1 MQKRYRRKC
10 LKWYSI
16 VTWQRRS
23 GYTGAFFLWK
33 SKCLIDIIY
42 LELFY
47 HQKEVLILAKNI
59 VRYDL
64 LISCPGDVQT
74 EIDLIKDS
82 VEEFNEK
89 FSDTL
94 GLMVQVRYWKSS
106 SFSQSGNKPQEL
118 LNNQF
123 VNDCDAAV
131 AVLWTRFGT
140 PTDKYGSGTEEEI
153 EIMLE
158 SGKQVFMYFSEK
170 AISPSSIDYEQ
181 YEKVNAFRNKYKDR
195 GIYFTYASDDEFR
208 KLFFSHLTKFFL
220 TKKQSEEYENRTIP
234 NLELRGIDE
243 KEVVDESVV
252 VRPFANNKQVKVKDY
267 IERIKVLFSKIKK
280 IEVEADI
287 LPFKN
292 QLLATKKVEVN
303 DNVER
308 IIRSIAEQ
316 MQIELGEQFF
326 ELGGLSENT
335 FGSIPALGKRN
346 LNGSDDE
353 KKKYDYI
360 NELCDQIMELLSWA
374 PIEEAYSELKC
385 LYLAVE
391 NNGTSIDED
400 VEVTLIF
407 GKDEIV
413 TLADMPAL
421 EDKDAEYLV
430 KECNLCQMFEIS
442 RCARYLSYEDSIKKN
457 ISVAT
462 VPHTPDIFGLN
473 RRNYQEEYAEEF
485 EEALGYEI
493 YNNGNEVFI
502 KLRMDYIKHNSIVA
516 FPAPVLLKKIPSII
530 KYEIRSRHIAEVIS
544 GTINVIVRE
553 DNAKE
558 DIEKEYLE

>member
-1 MQKRYRRKC
+1 MF
-10 LKWYSI
+10 
-16 VTWQRRS
+16 V
-23 GYTGAFFLWK
+23 
-33 SKCLIDIIY
+33 
-42 LELFY
+42 
-47 HQKEVLILAKNI
+47 LAKNI

-74 EIDLIKDS
+74 EIDLIKES

-94 GLMVQVRYWKSS
+94 GLMVQVRHWKGS

-170 AISPSSIDYEQ
+170 AISPSGLDYEQ
-181 YEKVNAFRNKYKDR
+181 YEKVKAFRNKYKDR

-208 KLFFSHLTKFFL
+208 KIFFSHLTKFFL
-220 TKKQSEEYENRTIP
+220 TKKQFEEFENRTIP
-234 NLELRGIDE
+234 NLELRGIGE
-243 KEVVDESVV
+243 NEVVEERVAVRRFVNNNSVT
-252 VRPFANNKQVKVKDY
+252 VKDY
-267 IERIKVLFSKIKK
+267 VERIRELFSEIKK
-280 IEVEADI
+280 IEVEPDV

-308 IIRSIAEQ
+308 IIRSVAEQ
-316 MQIELGEQFF
+316 MQIELEEHFF

-335 FGSIPALGKRN
+335 FGSIPALGQRN

-360 NELCDQIMELLSWA
+360 NELCEQIMAMLSWA
-374 PIEEAYSELKC
+374 PIEDAYSELKC

-407 GKDEIV
+407 GKDEII
-413 TLADMPAL
+413 TLDDKPTL

-430 KECNLCQMFEIS
+430 KDCNLCQMFEIR
-442 RCARYLSYEDSIKKN
+442 RCARYLAYEDSIKKN
-457 ISVAT
+457 ISVAS

-473 RRNYQEEYAEEF
+473 RRDYQEEYAEEF
-485 EEALGYEI
+485 EDALGYEI
-493 YNNGNEVFI
+493 YNNDNEVVI

-516 FPAPVLLKKIPSII
+516 FPAPVLLKRIPSAV
-530 KYEIRSRHIAEVIS
+530 KYEIRSRHIAEVIN
-544 GTINVIVRE
+544 GTIEVVMRE
-553 DNAKE
+553 D
-558 DIEKEYLE
+558 DSIE